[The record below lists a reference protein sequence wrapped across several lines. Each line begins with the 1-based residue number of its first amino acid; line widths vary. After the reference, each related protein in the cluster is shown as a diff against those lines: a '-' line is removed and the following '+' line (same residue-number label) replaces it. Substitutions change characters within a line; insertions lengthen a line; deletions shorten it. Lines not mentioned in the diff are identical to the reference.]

1 MTSLT
6 VWMKKQA
13 STKLIR
19 LMTFLIH
26 LWILQVTREKKL
38 RVLRGEYMAE
48 IVYELEGL
56 EKLDK
61 ELKYLSS
68 HAVKVGVLW
77 SGGSLKSNTDVQE
90 YAIFNEYGTS
100 KIPARPFFRLSV
112 GTANAQNE
120 IKEYMKSQV
129 EQVIQGGMTGQ
140 QAYENLGTF
149 VVQKIKKTIMS
160 GNFAAN
166 DPKTVKAKGQST
178 PLIDTHSLFHSIDYE
193 IVGV

>member
-1 MTSLT
+1 
-6 VWMKKQA
+6 
-13 STKLIR
+13 
-19 LMTFLIH
+19 
-26 LWILQVTREKKL
+26 
-38 RVLRGEYMAE
+38 MAE
-48 IVYELEGL
+48 IIYQLEAL

-120 IKEYMKSQV
+120 IKEYMKQQV
-129 EQVIQGGMTGQ
+129 EQIIQGGISAQ

>member
-1 MTSLT
+1 
-6 VWMKKQA
+6 
-13 STKLIR
+13 
-19 LMTFLIH
+19 
-26 LWILQVTREKKL
+26 
-38 RVLRGEYMAE
+38 MAE
-48 IVYELEGL
+48 IVYELEEL

-100 KIPARPFFRLSV
+100 KIPSRPFFRLSV
-112 GTANAQNE
+112 GTDKAQNE
-120 IKEYMKSQV
+120 IKEYIKKQV

-166 DPKTVKAKGQST
+166 DPKTVKVKGQST

-193 IVGV
+193 IVVV